1 MNKLVLVLGSLLS
14 LSALFTTNS
23 AFAEDG
29 FSIKNVKSRSGFTT
43 IFIETDKAR
52 RLNCAVFDS
61 NDFPL
66 QYGSMDI
73 RPNLG
78 KVVIITGKI
87 TDKIASTKCWEITV

>member
-1 MNKLVLVLGSLLS
+1 MKKLILVLGTLLS
-14 LSALFTTNS
+14 LSALFTTNT

-29 FSIKNVKSRSGFTT
+29 FTIKSVKSRSGFTT

-61 NDFPL
+61 NNFPL

-73 RPNLG
+73 QPNMG
-78 KVVIITGKI
+78 KVIIITGKI
-87 TDKIASTKCWEITV
+87 TDKIDSTKCWEIAA